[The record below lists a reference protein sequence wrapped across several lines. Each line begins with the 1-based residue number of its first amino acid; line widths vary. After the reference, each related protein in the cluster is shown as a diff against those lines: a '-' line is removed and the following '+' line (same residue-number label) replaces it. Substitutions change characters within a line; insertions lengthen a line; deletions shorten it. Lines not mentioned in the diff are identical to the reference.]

1 MNKTLY
7 LHHFP
12 IRWKL
17 QITSYKH
24 KAMNK
29 YIKYLCMSVV
39 GSLLLAGCK
48 TTSHLQAEREKSI
61 VVLFENDVHCSLEGY
76 SRLAGLRDA
85 ISDTAHV
92 ALVSNGDYLQG
103 GTAGAISHGQ
113 YIVDI
118 MKHMR
123 YDAVTLGNH
132 EFDYGMERMHE
143 LLNQLNTNVVCANL
157 LDMSKKQVFAPYVI
171 KTYGKKKVAFV
182 GVVTPTALYTEEYAF
197 FDETGK
203 QLNELAE
210 KNTYQLVQQAV
221 LDARRNGADYVVVIS
236 HLGED
241 KNDLNVDAYGLIEN
255 TVGID
260 ALLDG
265 HTHDAIPHVTKKNK
279 EGHDVL
285 YAQTGTQF
293 KNVGKLLFMPDGS
306 KKVTIIPTANIEVMN
321 IEVKQATDSVLQLA
335 NELINR
341 PICKSDVKLR
351 ILTPEGRQAVR
362 LGETNAGDIVTD
374 AYRIMTGADFA
385 ITNGGG
391 IRSEMEAGDITYGDM
406 VSLLPYDNYVC
417 TVEITGEQLVDLL
430 KACTR
435 FLPIENG
442 DFPQVSG
449 IKYTINVGKEDL
461 VTDVLI
467 LDAASQEYK
476 PVDLSRTYTLAT
488 IDYCI
493 TGGGLQSK
501 LKKNKV
507 IKNKIMIYNECLIN
521 YVTEKLQSHITSQ
534 YAEPQGRITINY

>member
-1 MNKTLY
+1 
-7 LHHFP
+7 
-12 IRWKL
+12 
-17 QITSYKH
+17 
-24 KAMNK
+24 MNK

-157 LDMSKKQVFAPYVI
+157 LDMSQKQVFAPYVI

-241 KNDLNVDAYGLIEN
+241 KNDLNVDSYGLIEN

-449 IKYTINVGKEDL
+449 IKYTINVGKDDL